1 MQQLSPVHFGYMDS
15 VQVSRRLLRAVVY
28 ISVSKPSVCHWLV
41 IFLEKILWCF
51 IFIILHIQISQ
62 VAFNNPDF
70 NFNQES
76 FVSSAMSTVPGVL
89 NIQAYSDRIENE
101 EREML
106 VKYISVLEDKNHKKE
121 IWWQTNKNNNGTKFD
136 SKNLKSNL
144 KRNNVF
150 IKKLKQFSSEQLETA
165 LKDINNLNLS
175 KYLSEIIEALIHCKL
190 KVSDISAAVKVSSE
204 LHLIYSDFASDYLE
218 YWKKY
223 LDLYENSPVFNR
235 HKYKVDLILFCEL
248 IISGIFH
255 NKESL
260 DILYNTLCSL
270 VRADLTAHKNIDI
283 IFNFCK
289 YCGEDF
295 VGAVPRNIRILS
307 NKYNIEVPSGR
318 LISPNFQVKVK
329 NLLKEYYDSLSL
341 SLKHTFEIIS
351 TLEKRYNDH
360 LLEKGDVHPDK
371 LKQLESFKKEFAA
384 LNYYTDKI
392 SDLVDFT
399 KPLLKK
405 TACENL
411 CSDIQ
416 GMTREQLI
424 FEVWGDEATE
434 KFYNELPNVEEYLLL
449 TSKDSDPDF
458 ELNVY
463 QQVTEETLNEEIS
476 ADEFVTEVFNQD
488 EEEWNDKADK
498 DEDKAT
504 AQLHV
509 FLNNLSSC
517 LNQYMIDTCAIE
529 FLITYDSKQARN
541 KLVEYFYALP
551 RTRYDLFPFI
561 CRFLAIVNQVHPDIA
576 KKIADK
582 YYKQFRY
589 LIVKKDQIRLENKI
603 KNVKI
608 ISELLKFKLFSSIYG
623 LFCLKLLLNDFSH
636 HHIEMACVFL
646 ENCGK
651 YLYFSPENHFRTKS
665 YLEQMLVRKNNV
677 ILDLKYKNMI
687 DSIYHLIIPMK
698 EVNVSPSVRKARPV
712 VHEFIRHVIY
722 TKLDQDTLVLAQDLI
737 EKLNWNDVKTE
748 RYIIKCL
755 SNPNNIK
762 FDKINIMAKLVQSL
776 SEEYEEQ
783 MIQVVDNVLEDI
795 RLGLEVMDKAM
806 SQRRIAMV
814 AYLGE
819 LYIHCDL
826 VEKDTIITT
835 LYSIITH
842 LVDLEPA
849 DDLSRVVL
857 VLTLLDTCCN
867 YFPHSVLQKELR
879 YFIIYFQNYFLYKSQ
894 RWDTQSSRFPIL
906 LLQQRYEETIHKLYP
921 NMKLFHCLD
930 ESMSAVQKIFLDISQ
945 KYNLNLGK
953 MNCLIS
959 NHIQDSPCEAISNN
973 VEHTEEGDALAEAYD
988 QLVSNSMKRRADVSV
1003 NSHLKDITIPVIK
1016 KPQNEM
1022 ETQFFMLIRKAN
1034 HKPML
1039 KEISV
1044 PSDSE
1049 IVTTF
1054 KSSQKSWEDEMYH
1067 VKQITLRYNKRIQQ
1081 ESE

>member
-1 MQQLSPVHFGYMDS
+1 MAQRDHNANIKGMSATVHRVWD
-15 VQVSRRLLRAVVY
+15 LT
-28 ISVSKPSVCHWLV
+28 
-41 IFLEKILWCF
+41 E
-51 IFIILHIQISQ
+51 
-62 VAFNNPDF
+62 
-70 NFNQES
+70 
-76 FVSSAMSTVPGVL
+76 T
-89 NIQAYSDRIENE
+89 
-101 EREML
+101 
-106 VKYISVLEDKNHKKE
+106 
-121 IWWQTNKNNNGTKFD
+121 
-136 SKNLKSNL
+136 NLKL
-144 KRNNVF
+144 PKRNNVF

-582 YYKQFRY
+582 YYKQFR
-589 LIVKKDQIRLENKI
+589 
-603 KNVKI
+603 
-608 ISELLKFKLFSSIYG
+608 
-623 LFCLKLLLNDFSH
+623 
-636 HHIEMACVFL
+636 
-646 ENCGK
+646 
-651 YLYFSPENHFRTKS
+651 TKS